1 MIANLLNR
9 SKQFAQ
15 DYHPIVHSLLVGTI
29 LARAASSMSLPFL
42 AIYLTKHTE
51 LGAGMI
57 GLIIG
62 AGSLAATVGGFVGGA
77 LSDQFGRRKIMLAAL
92 FGWTVVF
99 LGFALS
105 KSAALFFVFSL
116 LNGLCRSFYEPVSQA
131 LMADLTPKERR
142 MSVFSLRYLAINIG
156 VSVGPLL
163 GALFAAMGSTLP
175 FIITSAIYFIYL
187 CSLYSLLNRFGI
199 KQIEGEQKAGSS
211 FSMAWEA
218 VKRDYVLRY
227 YLIGGIVTAIGYSQM
242 TVTLSQFVENKFAEG
257 VTLFAVMMSVN
268 AITVVALQIPVS
280 RWMEK
285 FSVIGALTLGVS
297 LYALGNV
304 GFAFSVGWISFIVS
318 MIVFTLGEIITYPA
332 GSMLVDG
339 IAPEGMRGSYYG
351 AQSFSNL
358 GHFIGPWIGGILLSR
373 FSGSVLFTTMAF
385 VAMSAIL
392 FYRAGEHA
400 RLSAA
405 AKSAVLQAIRK
416 DKAIS

>member
-1 MIANLLNR
+1 MLANLFNR
-9 SKQFAQ
+9 FKLFAQ

-29 LARAASSMSLPFL
+29 LARVASSMSLPFL
-42 AIYLTKHTE
+42 AIYLSKHTE

-105 KSAALFFVFSL
+105 KSAVLFFMFSL

-156 VSVGPLL
+156 VSAGPLL

-175 FIITSAIYFIYL
+175 FFITSAIYFVYL
-187 CSLYSLLNRFGI
+187 CSLYSMLNKFGI
-199 KQIEGEQKAGSS
+199 KKIEGEQKAVSS
-211 FSMAWEA
+211 FLMAWEA

-242 TVTLSQFVENKFAEG
+242 TVTLSQFVEGKFAEG

-268 AITVVALQIPVS
+268 AVTVVLLQIPISKWVE
-280 RWMEK
+280 R
-285 FSVIGALTLGVS
+285 FSVIGALTIGVS
-297 LYALGNV
+297 LYALGNI
-304 GFAFSVGWISFIVS
+304 GFAFSTGWISFIIS
-318 MIVFTLGEIITYPA
+318 MIIFTLGEIITYPA

-358 GHFIGPWIGGILLSR
+358 GHFIGPWIGGLLLSG
-373 FSGSVLFTTMAF
+373 FNGSVLFVTMAF
-385 VAMSAIL
+385 VAMSAVL

-400 RLSAA
+400 RMSGA
-405 AKSAVLQAIRK
+405 AKSLP
-416 DKAIS
+416 AISKGKASSH